1 MAPKLLVEALEAIPP
16 TYHPDLLVGLS
27 TADDAGVF
35 RINDRQ
41 ALVQTVDFFPPIVDD
56 PFDFGRIAAA
66 NALSDIYAMGG
77 RPLTAL
83 NIVCFPSGDMP
94 IEILSQVLRGGAEK
108 IEEAGAVVVG
118 GHSIKD
124 KELKFGIAATGLI
137 DPDRIITNSHAQ
149 VGDRLYLTK
158 PLGTGLI
165 TTGIKRN
172 AVGAELASIVT
183 AQMAQLNK
191 KASELMLRFGAHA
204 ATDVTGYGLLG
215 HALEIARA
223 SRVTIRIYSERLPLM
238 PEALKLAEAG
248 MIPAGSK
255 ANREYVQNYAAI
267 PETVD
272 ENLLLVMF
280 DAQTSGGL
288 LISIPEGRAELF
300 EQESEKQNVLAQ
312 LVGQVEPLS
321 EAHIKVE

>member
-1 MAPKLLVEALEAIPP
+1 LVEALEAVPP
-16 TYHPDLLVGLS
+16 VYHPDLLVGFN

-83 NIVCFPSGDMP
+83 NIVCFPSDDMP

-137 DPDRIITNSHAQ
+137 DPTRIITNSHAR

-172 AVGAELASIVT
+172 AVGAELAAIVT

-215 HALEIARA
+215 HVLEMAQA

-255 ANREYVQNYAAI
+255 ANREYVQIYAAI

-272 ENLLLVMF
+272 ENLVLVMF

-288 LISIPEGRAELF
+288 LISIPEERAELF
-300 EQESEKQNVLAQ
+300 EQESGKQNVFAQ
-312 LVGQVEPLS
+312 LVGQVESLG
-321 EAHIKVE
+321 EVHIKVE

>member
-1 MAPKLLVEALEAIPP
+1 MVEALEAIPP
-16 TYHPDLLVGLS
+16 AYHPDLLVGFN

-124 KELKFGIAATGLI
+124 KELKFGIATAGLI
-137 DPDRIITNSHAQ
+137 DPTRIITNSHAQ
-149 VGDRLYLTK
+149 VGDWLYLTK

-172 AVGAELASIVT
+172 AVGAELAAIVT

-191 KASELMLRFGAHA
+191 KASELMVQFGAHA

-255 ANREYVQNYAAI
+255 ANREYVQSYAAI

-272 ENLLLVMF
+272 ENLVLVMF

-288 LISIPEGRAELF
+288 LISIPEERAELF
-300 EQESEKQNVLAQ
+300 EQESGKQNVFAR
-312 LVGQVEPLS
+312 LVGQIEPLS
-321 EAHIKVE
+321 EVHIKVE